1 MAGFVYYFLYYLI
14 FALWWL
20 VLGYVYRDREEA
32 GKKLAK
38 ELKIL
43 GIAERPLVL
52 AIPNGGLAVA
62 VPIVKFLNADIDLL
76 IVRKLQ
82 IPYNPEAGFG
92 ALTSL
97 GTVMLNEALVARI
110 GLNQAQ
116 IESAIQRTKKQIE
129 LRNLAYQ
136 GLINQFTPTN
146 RYVILVD
153 DGLASG
159 YTMLAA
165 IKSVRSFSPQKVIVA
180 VPTASAGA
188 ITQVR
193 ELVDELIC
201 PHLGSAYVFAV
212 ADAYRNWYD
221 VPDSEVKALLQQCRT
236 TSRN

>member
-1 MAGFVYYFLYYLI
+1 MA
-14 FALWWL
+14 
-20 VLGYVYRDREEA
+20 VLGNPYRDREEA
-32 GKKLAK
+32 GTILAE
-38 ELKIL
+38 ELKII
-43 GIAERPLVL
+43 GISERSLVL

-62 VPIVKFLNADIDLL
+62 VPIAKSLNADIDLL

-97 GTVMLNEALVARI
+97 GTVMLNEALVASI

-116 IESAIQRTKKQIE
+116 IKSVIERTKKQIE
-129 LRNLAYQ
+129 IRNLAYQ

-146 RYVILVD
+146 RIVILVD

-165 IKSVRSFSPQKVIVA
+165 IKSVRSYSPKKVIVA

-188 ITQVR
+188 IAKVR
-193 ELVDELIC
+193 GLVDELIC
-201 PHLGSAYVFAV
+201 PHVGSAYVFAV
-212 ADAYRNWYD
+212 ADAYQNWYD
-221 VPDSEVKALLQQCRT
+221 VADSEVIALLQQCRT
-236 TSRN
+236 DPRI